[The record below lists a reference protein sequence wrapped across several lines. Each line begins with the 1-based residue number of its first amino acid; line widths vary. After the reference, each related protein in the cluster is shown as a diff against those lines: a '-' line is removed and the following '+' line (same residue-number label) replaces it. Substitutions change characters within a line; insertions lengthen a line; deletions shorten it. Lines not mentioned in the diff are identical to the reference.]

1 MSKYGFLTR
10 KQVVVLK
17 YWLNGYTT
25 REIAGRLGVSHQ
37 DVALTI
43 KRAVRNIEKA
53 ESTLLVYRLLSAK
66 SKIVL
71 REGTRLVDV
80 PGIIFEEADRIGVRV
95 NADFTLIFK
104 LLRFKAR
111 GCIGDKVVKK
121 PVLVLLYGD
130 GEVDVLPLER
140 VSSLLIELDS
150 IGVA

>member
-71 REGTRLVDV
+71 R
-80 PGIIFEEADRIGVRV
+80 RV
-95 NADFTLIFK
+95 L
-104 LLRFKAR
+104 
-111 GCIGDKVVKK
+111 G
-121 PVLVLLYGD
+121 
-130 GEVDVLPLER
+130 
-140 VSSLLIELDS
+140 S
-150 IGVA
+150 

>member
-1 MSKYGFLTR
+1 M
-10 KQVVVLK
+10 
-17 YWLNGYTT
+17 
-25 REIAGRLGVSHQ
+25 
-37 DVALTI
+37 
-43 KRAVRNIEKA
+43 
-53 ESTLLVYRLLSAK
+53 
-66 SKIVL
+66 
-71 REGTRLVDV
+71 
-80 PGIIFEEADRIGVRV
+80 RV